1 MIQLVLELPQDLPL
15 VYCNAQQIQQVLLNI
30 LSNGRYALN
39 QRYKIQDPNK
49 IFRITGESVH
59 HDKKDYVR
67 LTLTDNGTGIEH
79 DTIERVFDPFYSTKP
94 KGEGTGLGL
103 SISHG
108 LMQDNKGLLRIQ
120 TEPGE
125 STSLIV
131 DLPVSIK

>member
-1 MIQLVLELPQDLPL
+1 MILIVQNLPDDLPL

-30 LSNGRYALN
+30 LSNSRYALN
-39 QRYKIQDPNK
+39 KRYKSSDPNK
-49 IFRITGESVH
+49 IFTIAGEPLQ
-59 HDKKDYVR
+59 HDNKEYVR

-79 DTIERVFDPFYSTKP
+79 DTIDRVFDPFYSTKP

-108 LMQDNKGLLRIQ
+108 LMQDNQGLLRIQ

-131 DLPVSIK
+131 DLPVAKK